1 MSYESLLGNQPQD
14 EKRIR
19 LQAIRRIGG
28 MWLRGEGTDNPRRG
42 AVLAM
47 MAIVDDMYS
56 RHEFSADA
64 LNDVG
69 RVFCENCRHIH
80 PQVSTLCKKG
90 SNSERD
96 ALVGCYLMGL
106 AS

>member
-1 MSYESLLGNQPQD
+1 MVYESLLGNQSQD
-14 EKRIR
+14 EKRSR

-28 MWLRGEGTDNPRRG
+28 MWLRGVGAGNPRRG

-56 RHEFSADA
+56 RYEFSADA
-64 LNDVG
+64 LNEVG
-69 RVFCENCRHIH
+69 GVFCENCRHIN
-80 PQVSTLCKKG
+80 PQVSTLCEKR

-96 ALVGCYLMGL
+96 ALAGCYLMGL
-106 AS
+106 AN

>member
-28 MWLRGEGTDNPRRG
+28 MWLRGVGAGNPRRG

-56 RHEFSADA
+56 RHEFSTDA

-80 PQVSTLCKKG
+80 PQVSTLCKKVR
-90 SNSERD
+90 NSERD

-106 AS
+106 AN